1 MYRALNGNSTGG
13 QVTPLKNIVIMA
25 SGTYRTYLKVKTAY
39 DINTLEIAQYT
50 YSHVIE
56 SYGNYPSEGTRYS
69 NFNNPC
75 PYAID
80 IAVGSTPGSGGGMY
94 FNCEVTIDG
103 RSYS

>member
-1 MYRALNGNSTGG
+1 
-13 QVTPLKNIVIMA
+13 MA

-80 IAVGSTPGSGGGMY
+80 IGRRQHSRQRRGMY
-94 FNCEVTIDG
+94 FNA
-103 RSYS
+103 R